1 MYLFIFSPR
10 TSFIYYFDLMDSNWN
25 YLSAR
30 ERRYNVLKTPNDF
43 DFFEENFFFNV
54 FNNII

>member
-10 TSFIYYFDLMDSNWN
+10 TSFIYYFDLMDSNRN

-30 ERRYNVLKTPNDF
+30 EYVTMFSKRQTILIFLKSF
-43 DFFEENFFFNV
+43 
-54 FNNII
+54 